1 MGVRRIANGSALF
14 LALFTLHCNGPEPT
28 AEGAPLGAELKP
40 LFSVK
45 ELMEHVIDPQADFIF
60 DAVAVDINERGIS
73 ETKPTSDDD
82 WTKVQRAAVVLA
94 EGTNLLKIPRPVAPE
109 GETTESRGPGK
120 PELSPDQIQA
130 RLDQD
135 RSLWNSHLDQLRDEA
150 LKVLEIVKAKDS
162 DRLFQAGSDIDRACE
177 SCHLEYW
184 YPGDKAAVL
193 RDRNSRVYTTPVE
206 KK

>member
-14 LALFTLHCNGPEPT
+14 LALFTLHCNGPAPT

-82 WTKVQRAAVVLA
+82 WVKVQRAAVTLA

-109 GETTESRGPGK
+109 GETNKSEGPGK

-130 RLDQD
+130 KLDQD
-135 RSLWNSHLDQLRDEA
+135 RSLWNSHIDELRDEA
-150 LKVLEIVKAKDS
+150 LKV
-162 DRLFQAGSDIDRACE
+162 
-177 SCHLEYW
+177 
-184 YPGDKAAVL
+184 
-193 RDRNSRVYTTPVE
+193 
-206 KK
+206 